1 MFYVKIIFMMV
12 MNIIEIFARA
22 WCVGVAIA
30 APPGPSSV
38 LCVQT
43 TLEDDDD
50 SVRAFFVAAACTHGF
65 YALLAASGFVA
76 LASSSV
82 LGGVL
87 FKSLASALLSYFAI
101 ESWFVYYN
109 NAKLSMV
116 SSGSTNSRF
125 NLSPATAK
133 FLFVISFYLS
143 NPMTILGFVSF
154 YSFFGVHPEGL
165 VDIAACML
173 GTVVGSSMWRLFLMY
188 VTGIYKEK
196 LLNDYVMP
204 VRCVCA
210 CCMSFFALCAL
221 NNVLHIL

>member
-1 MFYVKIIFMMV
+1 MIA
-12 MNIIEIFARA
+12 MNFIEIFVRA

-82 LGGVL
+82 LGGML
-87 FKSLASALLSYFAI
+87 FKSLAAALLSYFAMD
-101 ESWFVYYN
+101 SWFVYYN

-116 SSGSTNSRF
+116 SSGSTNSQF
-125 NLSPATAK
+125 NLSPAAAK
-133 FLFVISFYLS
+133 FLFVVSFYLS

-165 VDIAACML
+165 VDIIACMF
-173 GTVVGSSMWRLFLMY
+173 GTVAGSSMWRLFLMY
-188 VTGIYKEK
+188 VTSIYKEK
-196 LLNDYVMP
+196 LLNDYVVP

-210 CCMSFFALCAL
+210 CCMTFFALCAL
-221 NNVLHIL
+221 NNVLLIV